1 MIPSTTHSTPS
12 LPTHEFPK
20 RPLSANFSSP
30 PPSSLAQRRRNNKN
44 LSLCLLPSDNRSPI
58 PPSTPFLS
66 TTSFSSSSS
75 SFSSSFN
82 VNNKSQPLHRHYY
95 QQGPIA
101 VLPGLYLGDEQN
113 ANNAQQL
120 KDLSIHGM
128 INVAAEVTHPHAHV
142 FQSWDQLLDN
152 INGTTTTTTTTTT
165 APCPTLST
173 SSSSTTSS
181 NSTCTLPSPLTTP
194 TSTESQAFFSTMG
207 YKKRSWHHHILDD
220 DQSIQKELDAAV
232 MDVVRMRQS
241 GRNVLVHCQCGLA
254 RSATVVVA
262 YVMYMLRLSMP
273 AALLHVKK
281 YAPHINP
288 NLSLMYQL
296 REYELGLA
304 ASRSK
309 VSAAAMD
316 VDKKNNTTMAIPPSP
331 TTTTT
336 TTTSSMKTMPT
347 TPSSLKKQ
355 PSSSS
360 LAAKWKS
367 FKSKSSYTTSSLRP
381 GHWWRSSTSSS
392 SQTSVATTPLSSA
405 FPSSRKK

>member
-1 MIPSTTHSTPS
+1 MIPSTTYSTPS

-30 PPSSLAQRRRNNKN
+30 PPTSLAQRRRNNKN
-44 LSLCLLPSDNRSPI
+44 LSLCLLPWDNRSPV

-75 SFSSSFN
+75 FASSSHP
-82 VNNKSQPLHRHYY
+82 KLQPVQRQYY

-101 VLPGLYLGDEQN
+101 VLPGLYLGNEQN

-120 KDLSIHGM
+120 KNLSIHGM
-128 INVAAEVTHPHAHV
+128 INVAAEVTHPHAQV
-142 FQSWDQLLDN
+142 FQYWDHLLDN
-152 INGTTTTTTTTTT
+152 NNNNIASTTTTT

-173 SSSSTTSS
+173 SSSST
-181 NSTCTLPSPLTTP
+181 NSTNSTFTLPSPLTTP

-207 YKKRSWHHHILDD
+207 YKKRAWHHHILDD

-262 YVMYMLRLSMP
+262 YVMYTLRLSMS
-273 AALLHVKK
+273 AAMLHVKK

-304 ASRSK
+304 SSPRRP
-309 VSAAAMD
+309 
-316 VDKKNNTTMAIPPSP
+316 VDGSGGGGKAKKNSNVDTIMIDTTPLSP
-331 TTTTT
+331 T
-336 TTTSSMKTMPT
+336 SSKALPP

-367 FKSKSSYTTSSLRP
+367 FKTKSSSTTSSLRP

-392 SQTSVATTPLSSA
+392 SLQTAVATPLTSA
-405 FPSSRKK
+405 FPSSSRKK